1 MTSPNTDPIQPQQ
14 LADYI
19 RLKLNFLGYEVDQT
33 NDESELLKLADPLFR
48 SHREH
53 IRLMDY
59 ASSPAD
65 QRIES
70 FLTDYLADVP
80 EDARRNLRLPANAFI
95 LGRPGMAR
103 LMSIPI
109 GSNEFHSAI
118 IDSYRVRQGVLHN
131 PRNDRRTTQG
141 VFHVAEGG
149 LPIPDDKKSVPKAV
163 FGRLFQAALNPP
175 SELMRLPF
183 TSAQSRPSELFV
195 SLLLRPLVCP
205 EVPGFISEKRMEIR
219 FFVPGNLVSNLDFVE
234 TIFGNGGD
242 PYMPENDSARDPE
255 HWSGHTGC
263 VVLAPH
269 LTTMKKKDLG
279 LPHYDQATALQ
290 RRDGM
295 CWKDA
300 GEIYNDGGAFK
311 ITCRD
316 ERGVI
321 VTVIADNYFGYCK
334 KEVKTQISYAAN
346 LYGLCEE
353 EHSGGALA
361 FATYDLGEEFTLEPH
376 MSRSRNTFA
385 DSMRIYGKGVDL
397 MPEGYAVDRR
407 HPDVVLVPGDAKFNL
422 QEQSITWN
430 QAGKTSRIKLL
441 AGHTYLLPSG
451 YKVRIKRQTGG
462 YAWHL
467 IGTVPEGVLCHK
479 PCTVSGGGK
488 SEISKSIVDAMIQGP
503 VFVADF
509 NKDMDTIE
517 ALLKRDY
524 SGRFKPAF
532 APKKSGSSRP
542 VLSPERSLGSVI
554 KLFTVSEEHTDEYN
568 TWLQS
573 IPDYIK
579 EILFCLKRFYQAEWG
594 GDWRSRFSVDLVNG
608 HPGHELKFKSRELI
622 ANYLRV
628 GREKDGSWRIF
639 RVRTDF
645 SAADKIQFADDITAS
660 VTVPRTALE
669 NLNPDY
675 LNPSVKIIRNC
686 ENYLFQ
692 RPDDAVIRGFDK
704 QAEADLATP
713 GTFISNFEPLKFE
726 AVREITQDVVRFD
739 RFTEP
744 MRRLLSDFASQAGA
758 GEFVVSSA
766 QSRIVDGKPTKNP
779 RYLQRRPDHA
789 NPRSVYISEVA
800 ARLRR
805 LIPADKPLYQ
815 PVNAVLPG
823 RRNNPP
829 DAAAGV
835 PALAVYN
842 PIHFQELP
850 ELFMDFISS
859 LTGKSPSTTG
869 FGSEGALTKGPFNAL
884 PPIIDLNNAFLSL
897 VLTENRGF
905 SSAAS
910 YIGPKYRVD
919 HDISLL
925 VPEIWCRMRAEEQDP
940 AYLIKNGYLER
951 VNDFDHKGKRVE
963 ASLLGYRITQRFVN
977 SFLGRVFNNPNI
989 VFTLEMLRPE
999 LQDTDAFAEGIEN
1012 IQVTYRRVAEHYF
1025 NDGSIEAACPPLKA
1039 LLHIMLHGHFEDKPI
1054 MHPEIRRMFERDQ
1067 IVSSGWYQKRLDLKQ
1082 KNDAR
1087 LYQAHVDY
1095 LTRLSERTSRVSEA
1109 EREQILTRITEAN
1122 AALSKIKSAKYREG
1136 LVGTIGTD
1144 PYAFSADRS
1153 GKAAARPA
1161 VQAR

>member
-1 MTSPNTDPIQPQQ
+1 MPSPNTDAYQQQ

-19 RLKLNFLGYEVDQT
+19 RLKLNFMGHETAQVK
-33 NDESELLKLADPLFR
+33 DESELLKLADPLFR
-48 SHREH
+48 SHREYSRFAEH
-53 IRLMDY
+53 
-59 ASSPAD
+59 APCPAD
-65 QRIES
+65 QRILD
-70 FLTDYLADVP
+70 FLKDYLSDVP
-80 EDARRNLRLPANAFI
+80 EAAKEGIRLPSNPFI
-95 LGRPGMAR
+95 LDRPGMAR
-103 LMSIPI
+103 LMSIPM

-118 IDSYRVRQGVLHN
+118 IDSYRIRQGVLHN

-141 VFHVAEGG
+141 VFHVTEGG
-149 LPIPDDKKSVPKAV
+149 LPIPDDKKSVPAAV
-163 FGRLFQAALNPP
+163 FARLLTEALRPP
-175 SELMRLPF
+175 KELLQLPF
-183 TSAQSRPSELFV
+183 TSAQARPAELFV
-195 SLLLRPLVCP
+195 SLLLRPVICP
-205 EVPGFISEKRMEIR
+205 DVPGFISEKSMEIR

-242 PYMPENDSARDPE
+242 PYIPQNDAGRDVE

-263 VVLAPH
+263 VILAPH
-269 LTTMKKKDLG
+269 LTTLRKKDLG
-279 LPHYDQATALQ
+279 LPHFDQANERQ

-300 GEIYNDGGAFK
+300 AELYNDGGAFK

-316 ERGVI
+316 ARGVI

-353 EHSGGALA
+353 EHSGGALS
-361 FATYDLGEEFTLEPH
+361 FATYDLGEEFALEPH

-385 DSMRIYGKGVDL
+385 DALRIYGKHMDAQ
-397 MPEGYAVDRR
+397 PEGHAVDRI
-407 HPDVVLVPGDAKFNL
+407 HPDVVLVPEDARFNL
-422 QEQSITWN
+422 QDQSISWN
-430 QAGKTSRIKLL
+430 RGGKASRIKLL
-441 AGHTYLLPSG
+441 ADHTYLLPSG
-451 YKVRIKRQTGG
+451 YKVRIKKQTGG

-509 NKDMDTIE
+509 TRDMDAVE
-517 ALLKRDY
+517 ELLNRDY
-524 SGRFKPAF
+524 SGRFKAGF
-532 APKKSGSSRP
+532 APPAGRPSRP
-542 VLSPERSLGSVI
+542 VLSAERSLGSVI
-554 KLFTVSEEHTDEYN
+554 KLFTLSDEHTDEYN

-579 EILFCLKRFYQAEWG
+579 EILFCVKRFYRADWG
-594 GDWRSRFSVDLVNG
+594 TDWRSRFSVDLVNG
-608 HPGHELKFKSRELI
+608 YPGHELKFKSRKLV

-639 RVRTDF
+639 RVRTDY
-645 SAADKIQFADDITAS
+645 SAADKIQAADDITAS

-669 NLNPDY
+669 YLNPDFH
-675 LNPSVKIIRNC
+675 NPSVKMIRNC

-692 RPDDAVIRGFDK
+692 RPDDAVYRGFDK
-704 QAEADLATP
+704 QAENDLATP
-713 GTFISNFEPLKFE
+713 GTFISNFEPLGPGP
-726 AVREITQDVVRFD
+726 VREIVQDVVKFD
-739 RFTEP
+739 QFTAP
-744 MRRLLSDFASQAGA
+744 MKELLSGFAAEAEQGD
-758 GEFVVSSA
+758 FVVSSA
-766 QSRIVDGKPTKNP
+766 HSRIVDGKPTKNP
-779 RYLQRRPDHA
+779 RYLQKRPDHV
-789 NPRSVYISEVA
+789 NTRSTYVA
-800 ARLRR
+800 ELATRLRR
-805 LIPADKPLYQ
+805 LAPAGKPVHQ

-829 DAAAGV
+829 DRKAGV

-842 PIHFQELP
+842 PVHFQELP

-884 PPIIDLNNAFLSL
+884 PPIVDLNNAFLSF
-897 VLTENRGF
+897 VLTGCSGF

-940 AYLIKNGYLER
+940 NYMIKNGYLER
-951 VNDFDHKGKRVE
+951 VEDFDYDGKRVQ
-963 ASLLGYRITQRFVN
+963 ASILGYRITQRFVN

-989 VFTLEMLRPE
+989 VFTREMLKPE
-999 LQDTDAFAEGIEN
+999 LQDADAFAEGVEN
-1012 IQVTYRRVAEHYF
+1012 ILVTYQRVAEYYF

-1039 LLHIMLHGHFEDKPI
+1039 LLHIMAHGHYESKPI
-1054 MHPEIRRMFERDQ
+1054 MHPDIRRMFERGE
-1067 IVSSGWYQKRLDLKQ
+1067 ITGSGWYRERLDMKQ
-1082 KNDAR
+1082 RNDAR
-1087 LYQAHVDY
+1087 LYQTHVDY
-1095 LTRLSERTSRVSEA
+1095 LEGLSERSVRVSDEERA
-1109 EREQILTRITEAN
+1109 EVRRKLDDARK
-1122 AALSKIKSAKYREG
+1122 ALAHVRTAKYREG

-1144 PYAFSADRS
+1144 PFLFKSDQPAGRSART
-1153 GKAAARPA
+1153 A
-1161 VQAR
+1161 VQIH